1 MPIDTKTIERAK
13 ALLKIANDGL
23 STEQFTNAFKTL
35 TAFVK
40 KVKDSLEVRFIVLE
54 EKIDR
59 RLSQLKDGYTPVK
72 GKDYF
77 DGKAGIGIKGDKG
90 DTPTDTELISLINP
104 LIPAP
109 LNGADG
115 SPDTP
120 KLIRDKLE
128 FLEADQRLDISAIRG
143 LRKRLTKLE
152 ERPLGGKG
160 GGGLSYISL
169 DQHFFDDQTFTGI
182 QNGTNKVFTVIEA
195 PNPLTSLKIY
205 RGGARQR
212 ITEDYTVSGQTVT
225 FIIAPVAGEVLLYD
239 LRA

>member
-23 STEQFTNAFKTL
+23 STEQFTKAFKTL

-40 KVKDSLEVRFIVLE
+40 KVKDNLEVRFIVLE
-54 EKIDR
+54 EKIDN
-59 RLSQLKDGYTPVK
+59 RLSRIKDGYTPVK

-77 DGKAGIGIKGDKG
+77 DGKDGERGSMGVQGATGEQGESIQG
-90 DTPTDTELISLINP
+90 
-104 LIPAP
+104 

-115 SPDTP
+115 SPDLP
-120 KLIRDKLE
+120 KAIRDKLE
-128 FLEADQRLDISAIRG
+128 FLKEEEKLSIDAIQN
-143 LRKRLTKLE
+143 LEKRLQDLE

-160 GGGLSYISL
+160 GGGFSYAAF
-169 DQHFFDDQTFTGI
+169 DQHIFDDQTFTGI
-182 QNGTNKVFTVIEA
+182 QNGTNKVFTVIEV

-225 FIIAPVAGEVLLYD
+225 FIIAPVAGEILLYD
-239 LRA
+239 LRS